1 MYVCVCAYWFPFMHY
16 ASFMFPRSI
25 EVQNLPNTKEEE
37 KINEEWW
44 NLYDNIWNIISA
56 MNGKGSN
63 KMLPK
68 SSPAAITTFG
78 QRARGLVESLNIPAA
93 EMAAVV
99 VSGGIGNALAGKP
112 NKPVDKAML
121 LRGEKCPK
129 IVFRLM
135 ILYLC
140 KSSLE
145 RASRCVQQV
154 IPLLPC
160 LLTADDEQSKSR
172 LQLFIW
178 YRIFTILIFKRSFI
192 WVPLFLCATLSI
204 GDYLSEYVTWN

>member
-1 MYVCVCAYWFPFMHY
+1 MIRVTSEDDKFGEDWWHIYDKLWVVISEMH
-16 ASFMFPRSI
+16 
-25 EVQNLPNTKEEE
+25 
-37 KINEEWW
+37 
-44 NLYDNIWNIISA
+44 
-56 MNGKGSN
+56 GKGPS
-63 KMLPK
+63 KMPK
-68 SSPAAITTFG
+68 SSSAVGPSFG

-99 VSGGIGNALAGKP
+99 VSGGISNALVGKP
-112 NKPVDKAML
+112 SKIVDKAML

-129 IVFRLM
+129 IVYRLV

-145 RASRCVQQV
+145 RCSRCAQQV
-154 IPLLPC
+154 IPVLPC

-178 YRIFTILIFKRSFI
+178 YVS
-192 WVPLFLCATLSI
+192 
-204 GDYLSEYVTWN
+204 